1 MSGKKCYKESCFFMC
16 AILILLIIALTVS
29 CSPTINIYPQGQP
42 KVSDINREADEE
54 PTAAAPITAPT
65 EGRSEMIATQKP
77 KSTKV
82 PPTPIPPTAIPP
94 TPVPTVTLGVVDMG
108 DGFWLTY
115 DTELWKVNS
124 DRGYNFLQSRN
135 YNGCNIMYQFGH
147 GMDMNTFEVNSFS
160 KTLGGKTFDVAR
172 WTRISNGDLIL
183 LAFYYG
189 SDYFSVENPNA
200 ATLSAECEAQ
210 AYDVVA
216 LSAENDFMP

>member
-1 MSGKKCYKESCFFMC
+1 M
-16 AILILLIIALTVS
+16 A
-29 CSPTINIYPQGQP
+29 TI
-42 KVSDINREADEE
+42 
-54 PTAAAPITAPT
+54 
-65 EGRSEMIATQKP
+65 
-77 KSTKV
+77 
-82 PPTPIPPTAIPP
+82 
-94 TPVPTVTLGVVDMG
+94 
-108 DGFWLTY
+108 
-115 DTELWKVNS
+115 
-124 DRGYNFLQSRN
+124 LQSRN
-135 YNGCNIMYQFGH
+135 HNGCNIMYQFGH